1 MNLALPLLSVNNLR
15 PLTYELYSPAMAG
28 LAVVTR

>member
-1 MNLALPLLSVNNLR
+1 MNLALPLLGGNDLQ